1 MGMPPP
7 TNYPSQQLYLST
19 RTLSPGTHGLPPGL
33 AGPRLGNLAAAAAG
47 LHLLGVEAAQVAGA
61 HGVARL
67 CVALLAAEAV
77 LFVLLGSL
85 VVDGSRAGANL
96 TTAGAGAL
104 VVLLHLALDA
114 HVEEIGLVG
123 SEVGTAIFLSL

>member
-7 TNYPSQQLYLST
+7 TNYLAQQLYLST

-33 AGPRLGNLAAAAAG
+33 AGPRLGNLAAAG

-61 HGVARL
+61 HSVARL

-85 VVDGSRAGANL
+85 VVDGSRARAHL

-123 SEVGTAIFLSL
+123 AEVGTARFLSL